1 MADFFR
7 GLSFWRLAPN
17 QTALTIRSPELV
29 SAAVV
34 EADRST
40 AIAYV
45 CTPDPGGQVAGAT
58 VGLRLPNGEYR
69 LAFLDPTD
77 LSVMGT
83 RTHTSH
89 GAGDEVPVELPEFT
103 DDLVIKLER
112 IRETERTVIPG
123 TQ

>member
-1 MADFFR
+1 M
-7 GLSFWRLAPN
+7 
-17 QTALTIRSPELV
+17 ELQKV
-29 SAAVV
+29 KQRFGIIGNNPVMN
-34 EADRST
+34 R
-40 AIAYV
+40 AIDIAM
-45 CTPDPGGQVAGAT
+45 QVA
-58 VGLRLPNGEYR
+58 
-69 LAFLDPTD
+69 PTD